1 MTYLN
6 LNIGTVFPFFIVNV
20 ILTGWLIT
28 KHFVINDLENLKI
41 KRIKHYLHNILSRLF
56 ILLKKTYEYE
66 ECCLNYWRQW

>member
-1 MTYLN
+1 MENALDCSWCLLNIIQQQGKQRNNMTYLN

-41 KRIKHYLHNILSRLF
+41 KRIKHY
-56 ILLKKTYEYE
+56 
-66 ECCLNYWRQW
+66 